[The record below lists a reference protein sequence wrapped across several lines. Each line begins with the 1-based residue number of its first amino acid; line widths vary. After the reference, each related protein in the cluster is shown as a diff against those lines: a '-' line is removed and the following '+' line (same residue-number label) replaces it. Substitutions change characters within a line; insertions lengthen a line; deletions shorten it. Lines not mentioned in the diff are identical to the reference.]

1 MTFTIK
7 EHGLELSEFNV
18 FFTNSLYPD
27 IKFPSFEWAVRVA
40 LIAVPCENA
49 QYTKRCYS
57 ATKPNKC
64 ITKWTFH
71 YNTTRSN

>member
-7 EHGLELSEFNV
+7 ELGLELSNRNV
-18 FFTNSLYPD
+18 FFTNSFYPH

-40 LIAVPCENA
+40 MIAVPCENV

-57 ATKPNKC
+57 ASTANKC